1 MVRKWVG
8 LDTRRNHINTNTQTC
23 LQLVRLEWSQGE
35 WEGVT
40 GMPAEAS
47 AMGHPSLLPHH
58 VPGTLHTGLLC
69 APFRIPSPTG
79 LSSV

>member
-8 LDTRRNHINTNTQTC
+8 LDTRRNHVNKHPD
-23 LQLVRLEWSQGE
+23 LPSASKARVEPGRVG
-35 WEGVT
+35 GVT
-40 GMPAEAS
+40 GMPAGAS
-47 AMGHPSLLPHH
+47 TMGHPSLLPHH